1 MLDWKINQLTVT
13 NILYMNLFKK
23 LFIGIA
29 IGVVVFAGVSFGM
42 QQFQK
47 QGSDAKAAQPEP
59 ICTNRTVGNT
69 ATYNPFTP
77 LEFGVPNPTLAN
89 QTCRDIPLLN
99 HFNPI
104 LGSVVPA
111 RDITLTNGGST
122 AVEVYYNNG
131 ANPTTGTAITNPM
144 VNLDVT
150 RTGNTYTIKGNLK
163 GGNANLSSSSANAGG
178 DLTINVPAGMK
189 LAYRGDTTRWFPQA
203 IVRKDLQATTG
214 NTPDDAV
221 ADNSINGVTSNPIFS
236 SFAGYTI
243 PTSTGINLSYADTN
257 LDAVRDANSPNTL
270 PAGFLNYGYVLLNLY
285 VTADNL
291 PPALPNQVITITQG
305 GSGDFKSYTTD
316 PTFKGTDPGNNIPL
330 TFTTGTLTGLNGVN
344 CTNNTT
350 TGVITCT
357 ADANAPLTPDRTFT
371 VTPRNSLNI
380 AGSPATYTVKIVAS
394 PTPKLGLVKSANPAS
409 GSNVTPGQT
418 ITYTLNYTNTGN
430 GAANN
435 VVITDVLDSK
445 LSIVESSCIQ
455 SQGCAIDYGL
465 CVPEGSCPPNK
476 IIFTIGTVNAN
487 SSGSKTFQVTV
498 KSGATGTISNKATI
512 SATGITPVDSNIVTH
527 VIVAP
532 ATPNLTIVKSANP
545 ASGSQ
550 VNTGSTITY
559 TLAVQ
564 NSGQGNAAGVV
575 ITDVLDSKI
584 TYVANSCTPA
594 AACTY
599 NATNRTLTW
608 NIGAVN
614 AGASI
619 TGTFR
624 ATVNTG
630 ATGTISNKAT
640 ISATGITPI
649 DSNTVTHTITTPQS
663 PALAITKSS
672 SPVSGSNVTVGQV
685 INYTLNFSNTGGGNA
700 TGVTITDVLDSKLT
714 FVANSCA
721 PTAACAYDATTRTL
735 TWTIGNIASGAT
747 GTGSFRA
754 TVNTGATGNILNS
767 ATIDS
772 TETQPVTSNVVTLI
786 IANPLTITKSA
797 SVTQVNPGGSI
808 TYTLNYRNTGSTNL
822 TNVVIKDVIDSKT
835 TYIVNSCAI
844 STGTCAY
851 TDTNKTLTVT
861 IGNLAAGAT
870 GSFQFQVAANA
881 GTSGTIL
888 NTAIITSTETG
899 PINSNQVQVVINGG
913 TVIPITPN
921 LNITK
926 TVSKNIVN
934 PNDIVTY
941 TINYSNTGSVAATN
955 VVVTDLLN
963 TELRIYT
970 RNADGTI
977 SDKTINPL
985 SYIDGSCNPSTGCV
999 YNSSTKTLTF
1009 TLSTLAAGTSGS
1021 FNFQAKVS
1029 ADAAG
1034 TIPNTASIKSTETPN
1049 PISST
1054 VTITVQ
1060 TTNNGLSIAKT
1071 ASNTTFNPGSTI
1083 TYSIVYANNTGKDAT
1098 NVIVTDALDS
1108 KLTYVDG
1115 SCSPS
1120 NQCSFDSTSKTIT
1133 WRIGTLADK
1142 ATGTASFQAK
1152 VNNDATGTIPN
1163 TGSIKSDQNP
1173 TPVNSTVTVTIS
1185 GNIQAQ
1191 LVITPKVI
1199 NINRGPVD
1207 LRVNNIVDGNNK
1219 PLANA
1224 NCKID
1229 LTLPDGT
1236 TAQVLTTSD
1245 SSGVCAATIGANG
1258 GIFSTTGF
1266 PPASGSGNVNKLTAI
1281 LGTIRGVATV
1291 TSGTQSTTTNNDQY
1305 TVIDQTTQT
1314 VTTRSGGFEIIT
1326 AATSGIV
1333 AMLGY
1338 LYYTNFTNKQ
1348 GVNFTPKRSKESN
1361 GN

>member
-1 MLDWKINQLTVT
+1 
-13 NILYMNLFKK
+13 MNLFKK

-29 IGVVVFAGVSFGM
+29 IGIVVFAGVSFGM

-47 QGSDAKAAQPEP
+47 QGSDAQAAVSEP
-59 ICTNRTVGNT
+59 TCTNRTVGNT

-77 LEFGVPNPTLAN
+77 LEFGVPNPVFTAQ
-89 QTCRDIPLLN
+89 QTCKDIPLLN

-104 LGSVVPA
+104 LGNVVPA
-111 RDITLTNGGST
+111 RDITLTSGGST

-131 ANPTTGTAITNPM
+131 ANPTTGAAITNPS

-150 RTGNTYTIKGNLK
+150 RAGNTYTIKGNLK
-163 GGNANLSSSSANAGG
+163 GGNSNLSSSSANAGG
-178 DLTINVPAGMK
+178 DLTINVPAGTK

-214 NTPDDAV
+214 NTPDDAIT
-221 ADNSINGVTSNPIFS
+221 DNSVNGVTSNPIFS

-257 LDAVRDANSPNTL
+257 LDAVRDTNSPNTL

-291 PPALPNQVITITQG
+291 PPVLPNQVITITQG

-316 PTFKGTDPGNNIPL
+316 PTFKGTDPGNNVPL

-344 CTNNTT
+344 CTNNTS

-380 AGSPATYTVKIVAS
+380 TGSPATYTVKIVAA
-394 PTPKLGLVKSANPAS
+394 PTATLGLVKSANPAS

-418 ITYTLNYTNTGN
+418 ITYNLNFSNTGN
-430 GAANN
+430 GPANN
-435 VVITDVLDSK
+435 AVITDVLDSK
-445 LSIVESSCIQ
+445 ITYVANSCTPVAACTYDAT
-455 SQGCAIDYGL
+455 SRTLTWNLGTLAAGATGT
-465 CVPEGSCPPNK
+465 GS
-476 IIFTIGTVNAN
+476 FQATVNA
-487 SSGSKTFQVTV
+487 
-498 KSGATGTISNKATI
+498 GATGTISNKATI
-512 SATGITPVDSNIVTH
+512 SATGVTPVDSNIVTH

-559 TLAVQ
+559 SLAIQ

-575 ITDVLDSKI
+575 VTDVLDSKI

-614 AGASI
+614 AGASV
-619 TGTFR
+619 TGTFQ
-624 ATVNTG
+624 ATVNAG

-640 ISATGITPI
+640 ISATGVTPV

-672 SPVSGSNVTVGQV
+672 SPASGSNVTVGQT
-685 INYTLNFSNTGGGNA
+685 ITYNLNFSNTGGGNA
-700 TGVTITDVLDSKLT
+700 TGVVITDVLDSKLT
-714 FVANSCA
+714 FVANSCTPA
-721 PTAACAYDATTRTL
+721 AACAYDAASRTI
-735 TWTIGNIASGAT
+735 TWTIGNLASGAT
-747 GTGSFRA
+747 GTGSFQA
-754 TVNTGATGNILNS
+754 TVNTGATGNITNS
-767 ATIDS
+767 AIIDS
-772 TETQPVTSNVVTLI
+772 TETQPVTSNIVTLI
-786 IANPLTITKSA
+786 ITTPLTITKAA
-797 SVTQVNPGGSI
+797 SVTQVVPGGSI

-822 TNVVIKDVIDSKT
+822 TNVAITDVIDSKT
-835 TYIVNSCAI
+835 TFITNSCAFNPQNA
-844 STGTCAY
+844 GYTCAY
-851 TDTNKTLTVT
+851 TDANKTLSVT
-861 IGNLAAGAT
+861 LGTLAAGAT
-870 GSFQFQVAANA
+870 GSVTFQVSANA
-881 GTSGTIL
+881 GTSGTVL
-888 NTAIITSTETG
+888 NTATITSTETG
-899 PINSNQVQVVINGG
+899 PIISNRVQVVISSGG
-913 TVIPITPN
+913 GVVINLTPN

-934 PNDIVTY
+934 PNDTVTY
-941 TINYSNTGSVAATN
+941 TVNFSNTGSVPATGVVITDVLDTNLTYVDASCTPAA
-955 VVVTDLLN
+955 
-963 TELRIYT
+963 
-970 RNADGTI
+970 A
-977 SDKTINPL
+977 
-985 SYIDGSCNPSTGCV
+985 CA
-999 YNSSTKTLTF
+999 YNSSNKTLTW
-1009 TLSTLAAGTSGS
+1009 TIGNLASGASGS
-1021 FNFQAKVS
+1021 GTFQAKVNT
-1029 ADAAG
+1029 DATG

-1049 PISST
+1049 PVTST
-1054 VTITVQ
+1054 VIITVQ

-1083 TYSIVYANNTGKDAT
+1083 TYSIIYTNNTGRDAT
-1098 NVIVTDALDS
+1098 NVIVTDVLDS
-1108 KLTYVDG
+1108 KLSYVDG

-1120 NQCSFDSTSKTIT
+1120 NQCSYDSTSKTIT

-1152 VNNDATGTIPN
+1152 VNTDATGTIPN

-1173 TPVNSTVTVTIS
+1173 TPVTSTVTVTIS

-1207 LRVNNIVDGNNK
+1207 IRVNNIVDGNNK

-1236 TAQVLTTSD
+1236 TAQILTTSD
-1245 SSGVCAATIGANG
+1245 SNGVCAATIGVNG

-1291 TSGTQSTTTNNDQY
+1291 TFGTQTTTTNNDQY
-1305 TVIDQTTQT
+1305 SVIDQTIPQAT
-1314 VTTRSGGFEIIT
+1314 VRTGGFEVIT

-1348 GVNFTPKRSKESN
+1348 GANFTPKRSKESK